1 MAKKVYVA
9 YTGGTIGMLP
19 SPSGYE
25 PEPGYLKEQVE
36 TILNIRKDSVPE
48 VDIQEYDPLIDSANM
63 TPDHWVELAEDIASK
78 YYEYDGFVVLHGT
91 DTMSYTASA
100 LAFMLQGLNKPV
112 IFTGSQIPISQVR
125 NDAWDNLIAAI
136 LIAANYKIPEVCL
149 YFGDQLLRGC
159 RSVKTRADQ
168 LDAFTSPNY
177 PPLAQVGVDIRV
189 KWSNVLSNPDKE
201 FQLIR
206 FKDYSIGTIKFFP
219 GISADVVKNI
229 LQPPLKGLVIEAY
242 GLGNGPDQ
250 NKELVNVFKEA
261 NDQGVILLACTQ
273 SLQGAVNLKA
283 YTAGSV
289 FSEAGFVGG
298 ADMTIEAALTKL
310 YYLFSMGYS
319 SAEIKEKIKINI
331 CGELTDRGLL

>member
-1 MAKKVYVA
+1 MANKVYVA

-25 PEPGYLKEQVE
+25 PEPGYLKEQME
-36 TILNIRKDSVPE
+36 TILNIRKESVPE
-48 VDIQEYDPLIDSANM
+48 VDIQEYNPLIDSANM

-78 YYEYDGFVVLHGT
+78 YHEYDGFVVLHGT

-112 IFTGSQIPISQVR
+112 IFTGSQIPINQVR
-125 NDAWDNLIAAI
+125 NDAWNNLITAI

-149 YFGDQLLRGC
+149 YFGDRLLRGC
-159 RSVKTRADQ
+159 RSVKTKADQ

-206 FKDYSIGTIKFFP
+206 FKDYSIGTVKFFP
-219 GISADVVKNI
+219 GISADVVRNI

-250 NKELVNVFKEA
+250 NQKLVNAFKEA

-273 SLQGAVNLKA
+273 SLQGTVNLKA

-289 FSEAGFVGG
+289 FSEAGFIGG
-298 ADMTIEAALTKL
+298 ADMTIEAALAKL

-319 SAEIKEKIKINI
+319 SSEIKEKIKINL
-331 CGELTDRGLL
+331 CGELTDIGLL

>member
-1 MAKKVYVA
+1 MTKKVYVA

-19 SPSGYE
+19 SPDGYE
-25 PEPGYLKEQVE
+25 LKPGYLKEQVE
-36 TILNIRKDSVPE
+36 TIINIRKEDVPE
-48 VDIQEYDPLIDSANM
+48 VDIQEYEPLIDSANM

-78 YYEYDGFVVLHGT
+78 YHEYDGFVVLHGT

-125 NDAWDNLIAAI
+125 NDAWDNLITAI
-136 LIAANYKIPEVCL
+136 LITANYKIPEVCL

-168 LDAFTSPNY
+168 LDAFASPNY

-189 KWSNVLSNPDKE
+189 KWPNILSEPDKE
-201 FQLIR
+201 FQLIK

-219 GISADVVKNI
+219 GISADIVKNI

-250 NKELVNVFKEA
+250 NQKLVNVFKKA
-261 NDQGVILLACTQ
+261 NDRGVILVACTQ
-273 SLQGAVNLKA
+273 SLQGKVNLKT

-289 FSEAGFVGG
+289 FSEAGFIGG

-310 YYLFSMGYS
+310 YYLLSMGYS
-319 SAEIKEKIKINI
+319 SSEIKEKIKTNL
-331 CGELTDRGLL
+331 CGELTAR